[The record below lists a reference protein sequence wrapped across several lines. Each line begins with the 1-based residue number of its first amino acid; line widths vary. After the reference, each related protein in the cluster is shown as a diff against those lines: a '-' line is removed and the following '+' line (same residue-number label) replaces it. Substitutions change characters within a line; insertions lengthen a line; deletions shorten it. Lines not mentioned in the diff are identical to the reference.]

1 MNGYGFTDANSDS
14 DNSLAIDKDKD
25 NDDDSHPHPRPPSA
39 LKVCDTRPVDRAG
52 FGLLI
57 DGQNSEKQRNEHCDE
72 TSRLGKGQHGSDG
85 K

>member
-1 MNGYGFTDANSDS
+1 VNGYGFTDANSDS

-57 DGQNSEKQRNEHCDE
+57 NGQNSEKQRNEHCDGNVTARKE
-72 TSRLGKGQHGSDG
+72 AT
-85 K
+85 